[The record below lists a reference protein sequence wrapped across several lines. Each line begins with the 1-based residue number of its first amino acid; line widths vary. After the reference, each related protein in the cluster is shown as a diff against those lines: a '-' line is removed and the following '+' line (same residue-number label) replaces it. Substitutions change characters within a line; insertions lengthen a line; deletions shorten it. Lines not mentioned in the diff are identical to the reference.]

1 MDIASTSSAS
11 TDCLEV
17 VQIKESKDTESKD
30 VPLPEDM
37 DDSTD
42 ISCPLCQD
50 YFHEPKILD
59 CLHTV
64 CRPCLEKGV
73 SNQENGFKTVL
84 CPVCDVETRALNGL
98 TGLMNNNTLR
108 GLVEEAVLKDK
119 ISGDVSKVRCQGC
132 VEDNTAVSR
141 CMDCDNFLCLE
152 CQNAHQRLIALKNHN
167 IVPMADLKSGKITF
181 KSKLRDQNPKCSKH
195 SDQNC
200 CFFCITCEMLICTTC
215 TVLDHCKPD
224 HIYTDIKEAIDCCRS
239 EVGSLMTEA
248 ERSRESFQNA
258 ETLTEHA
265 ESRLEQLNSNA
276 QRKISAKADQEVA
289 KIRNKESQLREALQL
304 VHHQRVVAL
313 GKVRINNSKKV
324 KMAKQNLKKIG
335 KIMSRASHSE
345 ILSLKSKIKHHLKDL
360 TSTKHDSVP
369 YGLSY
374 VNFKES
380 KSNESLGKL
389 LMTEKWD
396 LKPKVGEENENTN
409 QLDDLIHVAAFP
421 SGNLLI
427 FDRGRNQLRVYSPA
441 GEQMKILP
449 DEVGPLS
456 YSTAIAVVSEDR
468 YVVTSNSAEKG
479 SVKMFGPENNVLF
492 DVTPWADSEEL
503 ACLTVVEG
511 IPGQE
516 IAVPFKIAVGD
527 REKGRIGL
535 LDDAGSLLKTIPA
548 NNIGQ
553 YLTFNRAT
561 QHLIYTNYEHG
572 RLVAVD
578 LDSNIVFSV
587 ETSDISENQ
596 VFPTGV
602 CCDHQGE
609 IYVAAQKSKC
619 SKNEI
624 YHYTPGG
631 IMVDTGNTE
640 IKELFGAHGITFNI
654 DDSLVVADC
663 RSLKIFHQK
672 EN

>member
-1 MDIASTSSAS
+1 MIFIQLFFL

-17 VQIKESKDTESKD
+17 VQVKKEFKDTEAKN
-30 VPLPEDM
+30 VPLPEDT

-59 CLHTV
+59 CLHNV

-73 SNQENGFKTVL
+73 SNQEDGFKAVL

-119 ISGDVSKVRCQGC
+119 ISGDVSKIRCQGC

-195 SDQNC
+195 SDQDC

-215 TVLDHCKPD
+215 TVLDHCSPD
-224 HIYTDIKEAIDCCRS
+224 HSYTDIEEAIDCCRS
-239 EVGSLMTEA
+239 EVGSLMTQA
-248 ERSRESFQNA
+248 ERSRESFQDA
-258 ETLTEHA
+258 ETLTKHA
-265 ESRLEQLNSNA
+265 ESRLKQLNSNA

-289 KIRNKESQLREALQL
+289 KIRNKERRLRGTLQL
-304 VHHQRVVAL
+304 VHNQKVVAL

-360 TSTKHDSVP
+360 NSTRRDSVP

-380 KSNESLGKL
+380 KSNESLGKFQ
-389 LMTEKWD
+389 MTEKWD
-396 LKPKVGEENENTN
+396 LKSKVCEENENTN
-409 QLDDLIHVAAFP
+409 QFDDLIHVAAFP

-427 FDRGRNQLRVYSPA
+427 FNRRRNQLMVYSPA
-441 GEQMKILP
+441 GEQMKTLP
-449 DEVGPLS
+449 DEVGPLNI
-456 YSTAIAVVSEDR
+456 STAIAVVSEDR
-468 YVVTSNSAEKG
+468 IVVTSNGAEKR
-479 SVKMFGPENNVLF
+479 SVKMFGPENIVLF
-492 DVTPWADSEEL
+492 DVTPWADSGKL

-511 IPGQE
+511 IQGQE

-527 REKGRIGL
+527 RGKGRIGL

-548 NNIGQ
+548 DHIGQ

-561 QHLIYTNYEHG
+561 QHLIYTNYEIG

-587 ETSDISENQ
+587 ETSDMSGNQ

-602 CCDHQGE
+602 CCDDLGE

-619 SKNEI
+619 RSGKDEI

-631 IMVDTGNTE
+631 IFANTE
-640 IKELFGAHGITFNI
+640 VKELFDVYGITFNN

-663 RSLKIFHQK
+663 RSLKIFHHK

>member
-11 TDCLEV
+11 TECLEV
-17 VQIKESKDTESKD
+17 VQVKKEFKDTEAKD

-37 DDSTD
+37 DDLTD
-42 ISCPLCQD
+42 ITCPLCQD

-73 SNQENGFKTVL
+73 SKKEDGFKAVL

-119 ISGDVSKVRCQGC
+119 ISGDVSKIRCQGC

-152 CQNAHQRLIALKNHN
+152 CQNAHQRLIALKNNN

-224 HIYTDIKEAIDCCRS
+224 HIYTDITGAIDCCRS
-239 EVGSLMTEA
+239 EVGSLMTQA
-248 ERSRESFQNA
+248 ERSRESFQDA
-258 ETLTEHA
+258 ETLTKHA
-265 ESRLEQLNSNA
+265 QSRLEQLNSNA

-304 VHHQRVVAL
+304 VHHQRVIAL

-360 TSTKHDSVP
+360 NSTRRDSVP

-380 KSNESLGKL
+380 KSNESLGKFQ
-389 LMTEKWD
+389 MTEKWD
-396 LKPKVGEENENTN
+396 LKSKVCEENENTN
-409 QLDDLIHVAAFP
+409 QFDDLIHVAAFP

-427 FDRGRNQLRVYSPA
+427 FNRRRNQLMVYSPA

-449 DEVGPLS
+449 DEVGPLNI
-456 YSTAIAVVSEDR
+456 STAIAVVSEDR
-468 YVVTSNSAEKG
+468 IVVTSNGAEKR
-479 SVKMFGPENNVLF
+479 SVKMFGPENIVLF
-492 DVTPWADSEEL
+492 DVTPWADSGKL

-511 IPGQE
+511 IQGQE

-527 REKGRIGL
+527 RGKGRIGL

-548 NNIGQ
+548 DHIGQ

-561 QHLIYTNYEHG
+561 QHLIYTNYEMG

-587 ETSDISENQ
+587 ETSDMSGNQ

-602 CCDHQGE
+602 CCDDQGE

-619 SKNEI
+619 KRGKDEI

-631 IMVDTGNTE
+631 IFANTE
-640 IKELFGAHGITFNI
+640 VKELFDAHGITFNI

-663 RSLKIFHQK
+663 RSLKIFHHK